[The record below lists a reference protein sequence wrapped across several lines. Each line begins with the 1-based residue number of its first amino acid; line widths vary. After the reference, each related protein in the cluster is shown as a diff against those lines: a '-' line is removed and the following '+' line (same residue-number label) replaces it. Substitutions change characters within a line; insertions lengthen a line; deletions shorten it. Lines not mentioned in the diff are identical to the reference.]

1 MEEYRDLI
9 KIVNGEKVVISHMYP
24 SGREEEV
31 RDVDYGDDLPPYKKL
46 DYVRLVTPLINGA
59 YYIMGTIYHI
69 NGYGKGEII
78 ERRYLPDK
86 DYDELRLWIL
96 NGAYRR
102 ITKVLPQLNLV
113 PVIKREADISKLSFL
128 DGAETVME
136 ERPWWQ

>member
-24 SGREEEV
+24 SGREEKV
-31 RDVDYGDDLPPYKKL
+31 RDVDYGDNLPPYKKL

-59 YYIMGTIYHI
+59 YYIMSTIYHI
-69 NGYGKGEII
+69 NGYGKGEVI

-136 ERPWWQ
+136 ERSWWQ